1 MSAPLE
7 IRQDQ
12 EGDLDGVWAL
22 LHLAEETLAPDRVPP
37 VNPDDPANRDILR
50 IDDLYLRRGG
60 AFLVGLRDGHLMAM
74 GGIQRTTPG
83 RAVVLRVRVHRDYQ
97 RCGYGRAIMQAL
109 EERAAALGYATLH
122 LDTTVTRVPAQRLY
136 QGLGYREVGRVAPS
150 PNWECILYENGLGHM
165 KDNLCGKKFFCQ
177 SHKDKVRESTIVG
190 ELMVLRLYPR

>member
-22 LHLAEETLAPDRVPP
+22 LHLAEGTLAPDRVPP

-60 AFLVGLRDGHLMAM
+60 AFLVGLRDGHLVAM
-74 GGIQRTTPG
+74 GGIQRTTSG
-83 RAVVLRVRVHRDYQ
+83 HAVVLRVRVHRDYQ

-150 PNWECILYENGLGHM
+150 PNWECILYE
-165 KDNLCGKKFFCQ
+165 KDIKRLSERHG
-177 SHKDKVRESTIVG
+177 G
-190 ELMVLRLYPR
+190 VLWLPQPYASRAALVAALEAALAVVVPA